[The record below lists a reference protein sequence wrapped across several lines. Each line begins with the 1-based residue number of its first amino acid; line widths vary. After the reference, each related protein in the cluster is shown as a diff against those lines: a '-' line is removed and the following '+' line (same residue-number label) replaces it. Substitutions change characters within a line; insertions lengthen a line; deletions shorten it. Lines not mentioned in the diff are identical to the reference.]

1 MALGRGSWP
10 CLRRMT
16 AGRPVQTLG
25 RADVDPTRAV
35 VYFTNRIARS
45 CSKHCANLNRNARP
59 ARKNACHPRRCHFVL
74 LFGLGETRYPFRI
87 AATRS
92 FRSRAPARYAADGP
106 GERDVE
112 EVQPTIVL
120 VINCCAYF
128 MRACPKG
135 TSCARGDR
143 PESGVFSST
152 RSRGSPAYPEP
163 LRNPVRSGEAARTIE
178 EPRSAGS
185 TPGARRADAHRFQGP
200 TPASKAPYC

>member
-120 VINCCAYF
+120 VINSLCVFHAGLPQGHVVCQRGSSRIRRVFVYAVS
-128 MRACPKG
+128 RKPRIPGAAPE
-135 TSCARGDR
+135 SCAVRRGRSNDR
-143 PESGVFSST
+143 
-152 RSRGSPAYPEP
+152 
-163 LRNPVRSGEAARTIE
+163 RT
-178 EPRSAGS
+178 SFGWVD
-185 TPGARRADAHRFQGP
+185 ARRAARRR
-200 TPASKAPYC
+200 TPISRADSS